1 MSTSTVDTSYRGRNS
16 NFVEKMVRSKLFWVI
31 ACGFFFAF
39 PITKS
44 MLRELPEDLPLIAT
58 VPEFSFTAENNQPF
72 GSKELKGKVY
82 IANFA
87 FTSCPTECP
96 ALLGKVQLV
105 QHRMRGVIDRA
116 AIVTFTVDPQNDTP
130 AVLHAKAREMKANPY
145 VWRFVTAPIADVKKL
160 LIDGFKVPVGDKEK
174 TAATDVYDVAHSNK
188 LVLVDQDGV
197 IRGYYDTDKPG
208 INQLMIDTGL
218 LINRKKKS

>member
-1 MSTSTVDTSYRGRNS
+1 MNATVDYRGRNS
-16 NFVEKMVRSKLFWVI
+16 NLIEKLVRSKLFWVI
-31 ACGFFFAF
+31 ACGFFFAY

-44 MLRELPEDLPLIAT
+44 VMRELPADLPSYGT
-58 VPEFSFTAENNQPF
+58 VPYFKFTAENGKAF
-72 GSKELKGKVY
+72 GTDELLGKVY

-87 FTSCPTECP
+87 FTSCQTVCPT
-96 ALLGKVQLV
+96 LFGKVQLV

-116 AIVTFTVDPQNDTP
+116 AIVTFTVDPQTDTP
-130 AVLHAKAREMKANPY
+130 EVLSNKAKELKANPH
-145 VWRFVTAPIADVKKL
+145 VWRFLTGDLATIKNL
-160 LIDGFKVPVGDKEK
+160 LINGYKVPMGDKVLAES
-174 TAATDVYDVAHSNK
+174 VYDVAHSQK

-218 LINRKKKS
+218 LINRKK